1 MKQRVYLLYGKN
13 ELGCISAYG
22 SRKKA
27 IEGAKAYAL
36 AWQEVHEYQ
45 FEQIIENKEYWYEI
59 TINNYSICR
68 VESVWLQG

>member
-27 IEGAKAYAL
+27 IEGA
-36 AWQEVHEYQ
+36 
-45 FEQIIENKEYWYEI
+45 NK
-59 TINNYSICR
+59 
-68 VESVWLQG
+68 LQVSTKLHQANRKDLK

>member
-1 MKQRVYLLYGKN
+1 MFFPFL
-13 ELGCISAYG
+13 S
-22 SRKKA
+22 
-27 IEGAKAYAL
+27 KAYAL